1 MKPAS
6 ILYELRELRDS
17 WRKQS
22 FSYTNEQQKRY
33 NELLELRRAR
43 VKEFFDTDG
52 NLFPT
57 KLTKSE
63 QTTGQTVVA
72 LDNVEKQV
80 EKTDQIN

>member
-43 VKEFFDTDG
+43 VKEFFDTD
-52 NLFPT
+52 
-57 KLTKSE
+57 
-63 QTTGQTVVA
+63 
-72 LDNVEKQV
+72 QV
-80 EKTDQIN
+80 FKGA